1 LLTYNSGLHGL
12 SPIVVLLSVGE
23 EDKLKAFFIAAAFS
37 GLAVNPFGTAGNTLV
52 LSWLTKESMAFST
65 CLRIVPG
72 VATEFGKLRP
82 TPRVKVRWPVVGEV
96 VLIN

>member
-1 LLTYNSGLHGL
+1 ML
-12 SPIVVLLSVGE
+12 VAKA
-23 EDKLKAFFIAAAFS
+23 KLKASFIAAAFN
-37 GLAVNPFGTAGNTLV
+37 GLAENLFGTAGNTLV
-52 LSWLTKESMAFST
+52 LSWLTKESIAFST

-96 VLIN
+96 VLDFTEF